1 MNKIKFSHKYPKL
14 HGQKQAELLRVVIVS
29 YYHLHKDLI
38 EYDTKYIFN
47 ERKDHHGTTQ
57 DYEEGYYPLPKT
69 NLLHLTF
76 VGDKGIPFCTIRR
89 HTVQK
94 FSYYK
99 RLVGEKFEIVNT
111 AYTEQTKE
119 EKK

>member
-1 MNKIKFSHKYPKL
+1 MNKIKFSHDYPKL
-14 HGQKQAELLRVVIVS
+14 HGQKEAELLRVVIVS

-38 EYDTKYIFN
+38 EYDTKYILP
-47 ERKDHHGTTQ
+47 
-57 DYEEGYYPLPKT
+57 DYSPDLQGGVCHYQLPKT

-99 RLVGEKFEIVNT
+99 RLVGKKFDIVNT
-111 AYTEQTKE
+111 ERSLI
-119 EKK
+119 